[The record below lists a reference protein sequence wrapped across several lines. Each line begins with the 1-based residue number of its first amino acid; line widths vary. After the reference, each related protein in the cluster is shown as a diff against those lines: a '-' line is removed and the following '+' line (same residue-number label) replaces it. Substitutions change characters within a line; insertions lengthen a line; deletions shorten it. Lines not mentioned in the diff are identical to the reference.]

1 MDMPMGT
8 IVVVEVVDRLLSVAF
23 LSITMRTFAMDK
35 MASTVLV
42 VDAVAVNTPSMLILE
57 ITVAAQ
63 DMRMST
69 MVRIML
75 LSVSND
81 TSAVFTVSRA
91 KVLGEERV
99 TLVESMRSLVVSN
112 ELALAEAVS
121 VLAKAM
127 GMLSITMGTLAIAM
141 RTLSVPVSMLSFT
154 EKILAVCKEMLAV
167 RVVVRMLAVSVR
179 TLSVAVMTL
188 AVSRVKI
195 MVVK

>member
-1 MDMPMGT
+1 MDVPMGT

-23 LSITMRTFAMDK
+23 LTITMRTFAMDK

-42 VDAVAVNTPSMLILE
+42 VDAVAVNTPSMLILKV
-57 ITVAAQ
+57 TVAAQ
-63 DMRMST
+63 DMRMSA

-81 TSAVFTVSRA
+81 TSAVFTVSRT

-99 TLVESMRSLVVSN
+99 TLVESNWSLVVSN